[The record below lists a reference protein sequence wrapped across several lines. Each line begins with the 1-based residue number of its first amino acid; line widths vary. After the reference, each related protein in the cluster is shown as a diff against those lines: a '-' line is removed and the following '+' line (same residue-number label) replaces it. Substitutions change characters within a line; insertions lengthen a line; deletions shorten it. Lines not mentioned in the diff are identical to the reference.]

1 METKN
6 NNYEI
11 KNNSGSLFKNE
22 NATGNQPTY
31 RGKVKVNNV
40 EMDISLWVKESAK
53 GTKYFSASFQEPFVK
68 PTTTEPNVKINN
80 ISDDLPF

>member
-40 EMDISLWVKESAK
+40 EMDVSLWVKESAK

-68 PTTTEPNVKINN
+68 PTTTEPNVN
-80 ISDDLPF
+80 IVDDSGLPF

>member
-1 METKN
+1 MENK

-11 KNNSGSLFKNE
+11 KNNSGSIFRNE

-31 RGKVKVNNV
+31 RGKVKVNNID
-40 EMDISLWVKESAK
+40 MDISLWVKESAK
-53 GTKYFSASFQEPFVK
+53 GTKYFSASFNEPFVK

-80 ISDDLPF
+80 IIENDLPF

>member
-6 NNYEI
+6 NSGAI
-11 KNNSGSLFKNE
+11 FKNNKTKE
-22 NATGNQPTY
+22 TQPDY
-31 RGKVKVNNV
+31 RGKVKVNNI
-40 EMDISLWVKESAK
+40 EMEVSLWIKVSES

-80 ISDDLPF
+80 IENDLPF

>member
-1 METKN
+1 MENK
-6 NNYEI
+6 NNYET
-11 KNNSGSLFKNE
+11 KNNSGSIFRNE

-80 ISDDLPF
+80 IENDLPF

>member
-6 NNYEI
+6 NSGAI
-11 KNNSGSLFKNE
+11 FKNNKTKES
-22 NATGNQPTY
+22 QPDY
-31 RGKVKVNNV
+31 RGKVKVNDK
-40 EMDISLWVKESAK
+40 EMEIPLWVKESQT

-80 ISDDLPF
+80 IIENDLPF

>member
-1 METKN
+1 MENK

-11 KNNSGSLFKNE
+11 KNNSGSIFRNE

-40 EMDISLWVKESAK
+40 EMDVSLWVKESAK

-80 ISDDLPF
+80 IIENDLPF

>member
-6 NNYEI
+6 NSGAI
-11 KNNSGSLFKNE
+11 FKNNK
-22 NATGNQPTY
+22 TKDTQPDY
-31 RGKVKVNNV
+31 RGKVKVNNI
-40 EMDISLWVKESAK
+40 EMERSLWFKESQT

-80 ISDDLPF
+80 IENDLPF